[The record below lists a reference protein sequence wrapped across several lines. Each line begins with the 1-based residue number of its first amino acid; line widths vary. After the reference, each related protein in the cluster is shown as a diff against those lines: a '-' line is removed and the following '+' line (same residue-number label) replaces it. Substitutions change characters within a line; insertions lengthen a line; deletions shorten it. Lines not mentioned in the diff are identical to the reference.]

1 MLKLGVSITGIPE
14 NIERMKNISL
24 GLQPHEIGEII
35 NYVCNIVRGEIQA
48 LAPMRTGRLRD
59 SIINYMNTETSG
71 EVAATAPYAMAV
83 EYGYTS
89 KGGTKVPGANFFRP
103 PAIKGGKLLKD
114 ELLKYTIA
122 LTQGLKVKAPRAP
135 RGTGGRG
142 SIRAHKY
149 LYVVETGAGKR
160 YVYGKKSQTRTSFR
174 PLLKPG
180 PRKQPKS
187 MFRAFRGGAR
197 RR

>member
-1 MLKLGVSITGIPE
+1 MFTLGVRITGIPE
-14 NIERMKNISL
+14 NIQRMKNITI

-35 NYVCNIVRGEIQA
+35 NYVCSIVRGEIQA
-48 LAPMRTGRLRD
+48 AAPFRTGRLRD
-59 SIINYMNTETSG
+59 SIINYMNSETSG
-71 EVAATAPYAMAV
+71 EVAATAPYALAV

-89 KGGTKVPGANFFRP
+89 NNGAKVPGANFFRP
-103 PAIKGGKLLKD
+103 PAIKGGKMLKD

-122 LTQGLKVKAPRAP
+122 LTQGQKIKAPRAP
-135 RGTGGRG
+135 RGTAGRG
-142 SIRAHKY
+142 TTRAHKY

-180 PRKQPKS
+180 PRKSPKS